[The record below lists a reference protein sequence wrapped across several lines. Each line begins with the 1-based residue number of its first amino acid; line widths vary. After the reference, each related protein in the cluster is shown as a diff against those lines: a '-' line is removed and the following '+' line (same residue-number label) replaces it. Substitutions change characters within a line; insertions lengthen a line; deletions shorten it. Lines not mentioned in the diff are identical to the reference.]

1 MAPRQKRGVIDD
13 ADWERV
19 RPVIY
24 RLYMKESRS
33 QRDTLVALGTFYD
46 FHPSKA
52 QLEWKIKQWR
62 MVRNLAN
69 LEWKYVVNKIRKR
82 RSRGKE
88 SQVYLSGIQLRPA
101 TVDKARSRHCYESA
115 IEKTMP
121 YSMLKAPPNF
131 NVSIQN
137 LADKVF
143 QLALRNGM
151 IHNLAY
157 TKKLQYTYQTLS
169 LMMSEQP
176 WGNHIVMAESLL
188 AQSGHGFSSGA
199 LEVLA
204 FLLSNNFFE
213 QWDMLSELPTD
224 LIDLILGA
232 LQRTNLWTLG
242 MPQHYSSLP
251 FSIQALLEGLFKEAI
266 QRSNLEAVR
275 WLLQVGVDVNLPL
288 DGMLFENKF
297 RIKKTMKPFVYAALV
312 YDMPLVNLLIE
323 HGADCRINSLR
334 AIFHPRE
341 RRLQVDSAWV
351 PSIKLMLSK
360 YEFHLGDEVHTRH
373 LLNEI
378 SSLGRSCIS
387 ETVVETQSSL
397 TMDLLAEHI
406 NHIDAVSTFKET
418 PLTAAASEGN
428 MGLCAH
434 LLQLGASL
442 RSCSGI
448 ADKFPVA
455 TPLQC
460 AAYFADMAM
469 VIQLLDAGADPND
482 CHPCETEPQ
491 HVRCIPGPAQQQFFD
506 GEFSTKTGNIGRTA
520 LQAALLGGKTDNA
533 LLLLSKGA
541 RFVGGELTTVILN
554 RQDSVMSHLID
565 SKASLMDT
573 PASPESISV
582 LEAAVIIKDPRLI
595 QRVIKTNQNS
605 IGPKVLLA
613 ALWVAK
619 ATSDLTTVQ
628 HLLKEYAD
636 LGIRDDPWLGTV
648 ISLAAALDLAEVIRT
663 IFRLG
668 IRPVTAVHTPSLGAE
683 TTRKLSRLEPGAANL
698 QEVYFEWRSW
708 LPKNEADEAYY
719 WPLIHVA
726 VRTMS
731 RGDSECTDWLLS
743 LNLDL
748 NEPEKDGLN
757 LYQQAMAFQKTPLQ
771 VAARMGDMDLL
782 DRLIRLGASI
792 NAPPYFKSGATA
804 LQAAA
809 IQGFFGIVQKLLNL
823 DADPNASGAE
833 LNGRTALEDKVT
845 AQLQISC
852 GLTDHGLRL
861 IKTFLKKVIFFTGI
875 KVPKESQTDEG
886 SNAPDTFDEDPYGVD
901 TYIQEAAVKFWE
913 PVYDHL
919 TWEIA

>member
-1 MAPRQKRGVIDD
+1 MAPRQKRAVIDD

-33 QRDTLVALGTFYD
+33 QKDTLVALGTLYD

-52 QLEWKIKQWR
+52 QLEWKLKQWR
-62 MVRNLAN
+62 MVRNLASS
-69 LEWKYVVNKIRKR
+69 EWKYVANRIRKR

-101 TVDKARSRHCYESA
+101 TVDKARFRHCYESA

-121 YSMLKAPPNF
+121 NSMSKAPPNF

-169 LMMSEQP
+169 LMMPEQP
-176 WGNHIVMAESLL
+176 WGNHVVMAESLL

-199 LEVLA
+199 LEVLP
-204 FLLSNNFFE
+204 FLLSNNFLE
-213 QWDMLSELPTD
+213 QWDMLFELPTD
-224 LIDLILGA
+224 LIDLVLGA
-232 LQRTNLWTLG
+232 LQHTNLWTLG

-251 FSIQALLEGLFKEAI
+251 FSIQALLGRLFKEAM
-266 QRSNLEAVR
+266 QRSDLEAVR
-275 WLLQVGVDVNLPL
+275 WLLQAGVDVNLPL

-312 YDMPLVNLLIE
+312 YDMPLVDLLIE

-334 AIFHPRE
+334 VFFHPRE

-387 ETVVETQSSL
+387 ETVVEFFRGKLESETTVCQLLVTAIRTQSSL

-428 MGLCAH
+428 M
-434 LLQLGASL
+434 
-442 RSCSGI
+442 
-448 ADKFPVA
+448 
-455 TPLQC
+455 
-460 AAYFADMAM
+460 
-469 VIQLLDAGADPND
+469 
-482 CHPCETEPQ
+482 
-491 HVRCIPGPAQQQFFD
+491 
-506 GEFSTKTGNIGRTA
+506 
-520 LQAALLGGKTDNA
+520 
-533 LLLLSKGA
+533 
-541 RFVGGELTTVILN
+541 
-554 RQDSVMSHLID
+554 SHLID
-565 SKASLMDT
+565 SKASLMDM

-582 LEAAVIIKDPRLI
+582 LEAAVVIKDLRLI
-595 QRVIKTNQNS
+595 QRVTKSNPKS
-605 IGPKVLLA
+605 IGPKALLA

-636 LGIRDDPWLGTV
+636 LGITNDPWLGTV
-648 ISLAAALDLAEVIRT
+648 ISLAAALDLAEVIRK

-683 TTRKLSRLEPGAANL
+683 TTRKLSRLEPGAMNL

-731 RGDSECTDWLLS
+731 RGDSECTEWLLS

-748 NEPEKDGLN
+748 NEPEQDGLN

-782 DRLIRLGASI
+782 DRLIRLGANV
-792 NAPPYFKSGATA
+792 NAPPYFKSGATT

-809 IQGFFGIVQKLLNL
+809 IQGYFGIVQKLLDLN
-823 DADPNASGAE
+823 ADPNASGAE
-833 LNGRTALEDKVT
+833 MNGRTALE
-845 AQLQISC
+845 
-852 GLTDHGLRL
+852 
-861 IKTFLKKVIFFTGI
+861 
-875 KVPKESQTDEG
+875 
-886 SNAPDTFDEDPYGVD
+886 
-901 TYIQEAAVKFWE
+901 
-913 PVYDHL
+913 
-919 TWEIA
+919 